1 MKQIFARGRRAKADR
16 NPTKH
21 KMLVVLAA
29 AIFGSLLS
37 GSLQVQAAD
46 EITVTDLAGREV
58 TLAAPVKAI
67 ILGEGRYLPS
77 IGILDRDN
85 PLQRIAGMMGD
96 FELFDPAGYKQFADH
111 FPKIDSI
118 PRVGKNSAATMDIES
133 VAALM
138 PDLAIF
144 GLGGGHS
151 PGEKHTDIIEK
162 LEAAG
167 IPVIFIDFRIE
178 PLENTPKSMRLLGK
192 VMGRQTE
199 AEDFLTFYREQ
210 LDKVAKRLEDIEDKP
225 SVFME
230 LHVGLKPE
238 CCNSIGNQ
246 MLGRMVD
253 FAGGKNIFA
262 DAIPGSFAAVSV
274 EELLVRQPDIY
285 IGSAIGSVLTAD
297 QFPKRI
303 VLGSYADKAVAELTL
318 AQIHERTGLKSLD
331 AVKAN
336 RVHAIWHHFYNS
348 PMHFALIQTMAK
360 WFHPDLFADLSPEQ
374 SLTEF
379 YHRFQP
385 LPMNGTYWVSLG
397 GGQ

>member
-1 MKQIFARGRRAKADR
+1 MYQFFARGQRAKADK
-16 NPTKH
+16 NPGKH
-21 KMLVVLAA
+21 SMLVALTA

-37 GSLQVQAAD
+37 GSVHSAD
-46 EITVTDLAGREV
+46 TITVTDLAGRTV
-58 TLAAPVKAI
+58 SVDAPVEAV

-77 IGILDRDN
+77 IAILDREN
-85 PLQRIAGMMGD
+85 PLQRIAGMMGE
-96 FELFDPAGYKQFADH
+96 FELYDPAGYKQYAEH
-111 FPKIDSI
+111 FPAIEEI
-118 PRVGKNSAATMDIES
+118 PRIGKNNAATMDIER
-133 VAALM
+133 VAALT

-192 VMGRQTE
+192 VFGKE
-199 AEDFLTFYREQ
+199 AEAEAFLSFYQAE
-210 LDKVAKRLEDIEDKP
+210 LDKVTKRLHGVTDKP

-238 CCNSIGNQ
+238 CCNSIGRQ

-262 DAIPGSFAAVSV
+262 DSIPGSFAAISL
-274 EELLVRQPDIY
+274 EQLLVQQPDIY

-303 VLGSYADKAVAELTL
+303 VLGSYADKAVAKRTL
-318 AQIHERTGLKSLD
+318 SFIHDRTGLKSLE
-331 AVKAN
+331 AVQAN
-336 RVHAIWHHFYNS
+336 RVHAVWHHFYNS
-348 PMHFALIQTMAK
+348 PMHFAVIQAMAK
-360 WFHPDLFADLSPEQ
+360 WFHPDLFADLNPDLA
-374 SLTEF
+374 LTEF
-379 YHRFQP
+379 FDRFQP
-385 LPMNGTYWVSLG
+385 FPKNGVYWVSLEG
-397 GGQ
+397 DE